1 MTFKQFLNE
10 SMDYTKEMSDWFN
23 KRTARHISLV
33 QKYAKLLEDKFG
45 IKGLVDRA
53 KDHDQSKYEEPER
66 TPYIFITWD
75 YHCKDLK
82 KEFKLPDDIKDKMN
96 SASEHHVHS
105 NRHHPEFYD
114 DTSKIN
120 KEDRDK
126 KPKKIV
132 DATKME
138 DLDIAEMISD
148 WLAMSEERGNKCID
162 WADKNV
168 NIRWKFTDKQKDL
181 IYKLIKGIE
190 K

>member
-10 SMDYTKEMSDWFN
+10 SMDYTKEMSDWFK

-33 QKYAKLLEDKFG
+33 QKYAKLLEDKFD

-53 KDHDQSKYEEPER
+53 KEHDQSKYEEPER
-66 TPYIFITWD
+66 TPYIFISWD

-114 DTSKIN
+114 DTGKIN
-120 KEDRDK
+120 REDRDK
-126 KPKKIV
+126 KPDKIV

>member
-1 MTFKQFLNE
+1 
-10 SMDYTKEMSDWFN
+10 
-23 KRTARHISLV
+23 
-33 QKYAKLLEDKFG
+33 
-45 IKGLVDRA
+45 
-53 KDHDQSKYEEPER
+53 
-66 TPYIFITWD
+66 
-75 YHCKDLK
+75 
-82 KEFKLPDDIKDKMN
+82 MN

-114 DTSKIN
+114 DTGKIN
-120 KEDRDK
+120 REDRDK
-126 KPKKIV
+126 KPDKIV